1 MIYFDN
7 AAFRELLPKVKNSC
21 EMLLERYSGNP
32 EAAHARGFTLRQEL
46 KTLQEKLFSSVVPQ
60 AVKYPHQC
68 FFGSDATSLINQL
81 SMVLQNKKQ
90 TAWASALDHIANRL
104 MLERTFGKV
113 ENMALNKYGIIENLP
128 DSAELPDFIFVTHVQ
143 SEIGVRQPLPELMRK
158 LRAAAPQTMILVDMV
173 QSLGMESYPLDA
185 PLPDLLLISGAKIG
199 SGGGAALLAIGG
211 SSGIIQKKFD
221 DLRKK
226 EHLSGN
232 VNMFQA
238 AALTLACQEL
248 DMQRQENLAAISRIN
263 KYLRCE
269 LQNKILPNGGKCTVT
284 VPEDLASPHILHIML
299 EGYQS
304 GVLVR
309 LFSAENIMVAA
320 GSACEAETREPSAIL
335 TRLGYSK
342 NAAFSGLR
350 LSFSEGN
357 TMDEAGTFLRTME
370 KILKNY

>member
-7 AAFRELLPKVKNSC
+7 AASRTLLPEIKSSC
-21 EMLLERYSGNP
+21 EILLERYSGNP
-32 EAAHARGFTLRQEL
+32 EAAHSQGFTLRQEL
-46 KTLQEKLFSSVVPQ
+46 QTLQEKLFNCVVPQ

-81 SMVLQNKKQ
+81 SLALQDKKQ

-113 ENMALNKYGIIENLP
+113 INMPLNKYGIIENLP
-128 DSAELPDFIFVTHVQ
+128 DSAELPDFIFITHVQ
-143 SEIGVRQPLPELMRK
+143 SEIGVRQPLPELMKK
-158 LRAAAPQTMILVDMV
+158 LRAAAPRAMILVDMV
-173 QSLGMESYPLDA
+173 QSIGMEAYPADA
-185 PLPDLLLISGAKIG
+185 PLPDLLLISGAKAG
-199 SGGGAALLAIGG
+199 SGGGAALLALG
-211 SSGIIQKKFD
+211 SSSGFLQKKFG

-226 EHLSGN
+226 EHLTGN

-238 AALTLACQEL
+238 AALTLACQVL
-248 DMQRQENLAAISRIN
+248 DIQRQENLAGISKIN
-263 KYLRCE
+263 KYLRSE
-269 LQNKILPNGGKCTVT
+269 LQNKILPNGGKCTIT
-284 VPEDLASPHILHIML
+284 VPEELASPNILHIML

-342 NAAFSGLR
+342 DAAFSGLR
-350 LSFSEGN
+350 LSFSAEN
-357 TMDEAGTFLRTME
+357 TIAEAEKFLRTME